1 MAALD
6 FGMAKARGI
15 FAGTT
20 PEMEKELLRLAGGKK
35 NTFKSEAFWSQ
46 QVTKLIKEGLPK
58 YEKGTEFK
66 TRSGDF
72 VLGKRQRQYVSGYN
86 PTIGNT
92 DSRIAYAPP
101 RDAVITG
108 YGGSGFFVRP
118 IYETRSVDVIT
129 PERTELT
136 QAQLDKIT
144 QGSKDSLKRTK
155 ADLEKLKAS
164 RKRLTRGTGGL
175 VAKAALPGTEG
186 MATGM
191 PILGE
196 TGLGLTSSL
205 LGQKQK
211 L

>member
-35 NTFKSEAFWSQ
+35 NTFKSEDFWSQ

-58 YEKGTEFK
+58 YERGTEFK
-66 TRSGDF
+66 TRSGNF
-72 VLGKRQRQYVSGYN
+72 VLGKRQVRSPSGMGY
-86 PTIGNT
+86 
-92 DSRIAYAPP
+92 AYTSGPIVEYAAPA
-101 RDAVITG
+101 DAVITG
-108 YGGSGFFVRP
+108 YNSSGYYVRP
-118 IYETRSVDVIT
+118 KYERRFVDIIT
-129 PERTELT
+129 PERTKLT

-144 QGSKDSLKRTK
+144 QGSKDTLKRTK
-155 ADLEKLKAS
+155 ADLDKLKAS